1 MRSRVQTGCGSRYTG
16 AMDGNEALEAAQARD
31 AALSPEEREERRK
44 RMLENFARAAE
55 AEGPKA
61 RALEWRGRS
70 MEYRAQVGIGLLRLA
85 ETIRQSTGQ
94 VYRRPAALNIKAISE
109 ASRRHT
115 DAA

>member
-1 MRSRVQTGCGSRYTG
+1 
-16 AMDGNEALEAAQARD
+16 MDRIEAIEQARARD

-44 RMLENFARAAE
+44 RMLENYAKAAE

-70 MEYRAQVGIGLLRLA
+70 MEYRAHVGVGLLRLG
-85 ETIRQSTGQ
+85 ESIRQSTGKI
-94 VYRRPAALNIKAISE
+94 YNRPAALNIRAIAM
-109 ASRRHT
+109 ASKQRS